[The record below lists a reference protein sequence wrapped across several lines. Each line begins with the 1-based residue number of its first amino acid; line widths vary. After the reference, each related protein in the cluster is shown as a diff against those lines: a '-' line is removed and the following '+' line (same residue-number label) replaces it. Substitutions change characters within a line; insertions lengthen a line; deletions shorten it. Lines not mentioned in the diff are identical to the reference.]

1 MSPRNAIVLAR
12 ISDARDGDEHGVTHQ
27 TGDGRKLAK
36 RLGWKVGPERTH
48 ILTENDTSAFK
59 RKIVRLPDGSTA
71 LRTVR
76 PKFRQA
82 LAMLADGRA
91 DGLIALDLDRACRD
105 PRDLEDLIDV
115 VESRNPRVPVESVTG
130 SLRLA
135 NDADVTMARVMVAV
149 ANKSSRD
156 TGRRVA
162 SSHSARATDGKFR
175 GGPRPFGFEPDGTT
189 LRPPEAAEI
198 QRIAQAILDGQSLR
212 SLVNDL
218 RAREVPTVTGT
229 EWSVRSLR
237 GIMLR
242 ERNAAITVYKGE
254 ETGKADWP
262 AILSEDEYRAVV
274 AVLTDPARKT
284 SPGNQPRH
292 LGSLIYRCGACNDG
306 TPVTVSGRHG
316 KPGYYCKDY
325 NHLRRD
331 VAKVD
336 DLVTEALI
344 SRLERPDAAAELIH
358 PDDDGPDARAL
369 HTEASRLRSKLNE
382 LASMYARD
390 IMTAAQFEVSNK
402 AIVARL
408 REVETALAASAE
420 HDPAAGIAGRAN
432 AREIWDAMPLD
443 GRRNL
448 IRAML
453 KVTILPA
460 STGRNH
466 GGGYFDPDAIDIQW
480 RR

>member
-1 MSPRNAIVLAR
+1 MNPQNALVLAR

-27 TGDGRKLAK
+27 TGDGQKLAK
-36 RLGWKVGPERTH
+36 RIGWKVGPERTH
-48 ILTENDTSAFK
+48 VLIENDTSAFK
-59 RKIVRLPDGSTA
+59 RKMVRLPDGSTA

-115 VESRNPRVPVESVTG
+115 VEGRNPRIPVESVTG

-189 LRPPEAAEI
+189 LIPSEAAEI
-198 QRIAQAILDGQSLR
+198 RAASTKVLDGQSLR
-212 SLVNDL
+212 SIVADL
-218 RAREVPTVTGT
+218 REREVPTVTGT

-237 GIMLR
+237 GILLR
-242 ERNAAITVYKGE
+242 ARNAAITVYKGE
-254 ETGKADWP
+254 ETGTADWP
-262 AILSEDEYRAVV
+262 AILEEDEWRAVV
-274 AVLTDPARKT
+274 AILTDPGRKT

-292 LGSLIYRCGACNDG
+292 LGSLIYQCGVCNDG
-306 TPVTVSGRHG
+306 TTLIVSGRQG
-316 KPGYYCKDY
+316 RSTYYCDE
-325 NHLRRD
+325 NHLRR
-331 VAKVD
+331 VVGPVD
-336 DLVTEALI
+336 DLVASALI
-344 SRLERPDAAAELIH
+344 ARLSNPDAAAELLH
-358 PDDDGPDARAL
+358 PDEDGPDVRAL

-382 LASMYARD
+382 LAGLYARD
-390 IMTAAQFEVSNK
+390 VITTTQLENGTRDVKS
-402 AIVARL
+402 RL

-420 HDPAAGIAGRAN
+420 HDPAASIAGRPDA
-432 AREIWDAMPLD
+432 AAIWKAMSLD
-443 GRRNL
+443 RKRDL
-448 IRAML
+448 IRSML

-460 STGRNH
+460 NTGRNPH
-466 GGGYFDPDAIDIQW
+466 GGYFDPDAIDIRW